1 MFQRRSR
8 RAGVDQLTRL
18 VFQLPNPGLARW
30 PTWRLPNSRQAL
42 AAAEWARRRQP
53 RAFPQLH
60 KELFAAHFVL
70 GEDLEDPAVIDR
82 HANRSGVDLAS
93 LHAALADGSAAVA
106 VTEGEI
112 TGRKYG
118 VQGTP
123 AWLLNQQLITGLR
136 PAAEFE
142 RLSEYASQSPR

>member
-1 MFQRRSR
+1 
-8 RAGVDQLTRL
+8 
-18 VFQLPNPGLARW
+18 
-30 PTWRLPNSRQAL
+30 
-42 AAAEWARRRQP
+42 
-53 RAFPQLH
+53 
-60 KELFAAHFVL
+60 VL

-142 RLSEYASQSPR
+142 RLSEYASESPR